1 MKNFFNVGWG
11 DIDSAIDRL
20 VNPQQFV
27 NQISES
33 TEEPVQKLIIKA
45 LFSQL
50 YGSAQKSRF
59 QKDLAGK
66 VIVDHEWSAQSE
78 YPTQEI
84 DPTSY
89 INNAQYLSNII
100 EELEPVRI
108 FAGPSA
114 SSYLKIMSMFTP
126 VQTSPLGI
134 HLVGTLGN
142 AEVFRAPT
150 SIIPDNVIYLET
162 DKSII
167 KYFIKGL
174 RGCKDE

>member
-1 MKNFFNVGWG
+1 MKNFFNVGWD

-27 NQISES
+27 NQLSD
-33 TEEPVQKLIIKA
+33 EEPVQKLIIKA

-50 YGSAQKSRF
+50 YGSAQKRRF
-59 QKDLAGK
+59 QKDLTGI
-66 VIVDHEWSAQSE
+66 VIVDHEWNAQSAH
-78 YPTQEI
+78 PTQEI

-89 INNAQYLSNII
+89 IDNAQFLANIF

-114 SSYLKIMSMFTP
+114 SSYMKIMATFSP

-134 HLVGTLGN
+134 HLIGYLGN

>member
-1 MKNFFNVGWG
+1 MKNFFNVGWD

-20 VNPQQFV
+20 VNSQQFV
-27 NQISES
+27 NQLSD
-33 TEEPVQKLIIKA
+33 EEPVQKLIIKA

-59 QKDLAGK
+59 QKGLAGN
-66 VIVDHEWSAQSE
+66 VIVDHEWNAQSDHAN
-78 YPTQEI
+78 YF
-84 DPTSY
+84 D
-89 INNAQYLSNII
+89 NAQYLANII
-100 EELEPVRI
+100 EEWEPVRI

>member
-1 MKNFFNVGWG
+1 MKNFFNVGWD
-11 DIDSAIDRL
+11 DIDSAIDDL
-20 VNPQQFV
+20 INPYLFV
-27 NQISES
+27 SQIADS
-33 TEEPVQKLIIKA
+33 TEESTQKMIIKS

-50 YGSAQKSRF
+50 YGNAQKRRF

-66 VIVDHEWSAQSE
+66 VIVDHEWKAQPDNPKN
-78 YPTQEI
+78 YF
-84 DPTSY
+84 D
-89 INNAQYLSNII
+89 NAQFLANII

>member
-1 MKNFFNVGWG
+1 MKNFFNVGWD

-27 NQISES
+27 NQLSD
-33 TEEPVQKLIIKA
+33 EEPVQKLIIKA

-66 VIVDHEWSAQSE
+66 VIVDHEWNAQSDNSN
-78 YPTQEI
+78 YF
-84 DPTSY
+84 DC
-89 INNAQYLSNII
+89 AQYLANII

>member
-1 MKNFFNVGWG
+1 MKNFFNVGWD

-20 VNPQQFV
+20 ANPQQFV
-27 NQISES
+27 NQLSD
-33 TEEPVQKLIIKA
+33 EEPVQKLMIKA

-59 QKDLAGK
+59 QKDLTGK
-66 VIVDHEWSAQSE
+66 AIVDHEWNAQSDNAN
-78 YPTQEI
+78 YF
-84 DPTSY
+84 D
-89 INNAQYLSNII
+89 NAQYLANII

-114 SSYLKIMSMFTP
+114 SSYMKIMATFSP

-134 HLVGTLGN
+134 HLIGYLGN
-142 AEVFRAPT
+142 AGVFRAPN

-167 KYFIKGL
+167 KYMIKGL

>member
-1 MKNFFNVGWG
+1 MKNFFNVGWD
-11 DIDSAIDRL
+11 DIDSAIDDL
-20 VNPQQFV
+20 INPYLFV
-27 NQISES
+27 SQIADS
-33 TEEPVQKLIIKA
+33 TEESTQKMIIKA

-50 YGSAQKSRF
+50 YGNAQKRRF

-66 VIVDHEWSAQSE
+66 VIVDHEYNPKNYFDSAQFL
-78 YPTQEI
+78 
-84 DPTSY
+84 
-89 INNAQYLSNII
+89 ANII